1 MDFTSV
7 NQHCLNGI
15 VELAET
21 RTVEAAEDIYDERGI
36 KLWAKGKPVS
46 ADLQEKLLRRKLAKP
61 LEATLTVDGAVAFGD
76 VVGACRAR
84 IDETPLF
91 QRLVNRDALALID
104 GMKNTP
110 LPQPLRLL
118 LTTAHSN
125 GSSSFR
131 HAIGTILVCAGIATR
146 QRLNDHDAQLLL
158 TAALL
163 HDLGEIYINPDY
175 LKDSY
180 RLPPS
185 EWKHVASHPRVG
197 ELLITELTT
206 LPVAVAKCVGHH
218 HERLDGSGYP
228 NQLERA
234 QHTRLGSILAIADSV
249 AAILSRGDSGA
260 PLRASL
266 ALRIVPEEFNPE
278 VVSVVTQALR
288 NGDDTFGTA
297 DDGSFGA
304 AVERSVE
311 RLRRTT
317 ACAQTVRAT
326 ASTAYTRQTTESA
339 LILLHSL
346 DKSLR
351 STGVL
356 EAIALGPGIL
366 DDELVAEIKLVVR
379 EVDWR
384 MRNLARNLH
393 LRAEIQ
399 SNAAFLAELQP
410 LIAALDD
417 TSAA

>member
-1 MDFTSV
+1 MVFNSV
-7 NQHCLNGI
+7 NQHCLNSI

-21 RTVEAAEDIYDERGI
+21 RTVEASEDIYDERGI

-91 QRLVNRDALALID
+91 QRLVNRDALTLID
-104 GMKNTP
+104 GMKNIP

-118 LTTAHSN
+118 LTTAHSK

-131 HAIGTILVCAGIATR
+131 HAVATILVSAGIAAR
-146 QRLNDHDAQLLL
+146 LRLNDHDAQLLL
-158 TAALL
+158 TATLL
-163 HDLGEIYINPDY
+163 HDLGEMYINPDY

-234 QHTRLGSILAIADSV
+234 QHTRLGSILAISDSV
-249 AAILSRGDSGA
+249 AAILSRGDAGA
-260 PLRASL
+260 PLRAAL

-278 VVSVVTQALR
+278 AVAVVIQALR
-288 NGDDTFGTA
+288 NGDD
-297 DDGSFGA
+297 SFGA
-304 AVERSVE
+304 PADHSFSADVQRSVD
-311 RLRRTT
+311 RLRRTLTSAQAIRT
-317 ACAQTVRAT
+317 A
-326 ASTAYTRQTTESA
+326 ASAGFIRQTAESA
-339 LILLHSL
+339 LVLLHNL

-356 EAIALGPGIL
+356 DALTLGPGIL

-379 EVDWR
+379 EIDWR

-393 LRAEIQ
+393 LRAEAQ
-399 SNAAFLAELQP
+399 SNAAYLTELQP
-410 LIAALDD
+410 LIQSLDD
-417 TSAA
+417 SAAT